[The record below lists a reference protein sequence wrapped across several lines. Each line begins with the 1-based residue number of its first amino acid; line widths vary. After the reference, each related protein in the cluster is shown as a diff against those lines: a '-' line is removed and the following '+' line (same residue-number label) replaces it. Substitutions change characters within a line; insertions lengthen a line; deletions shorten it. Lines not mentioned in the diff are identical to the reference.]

1 MKSEVSKNNKYK
13 ELFSATVIVAALG
26 YFVDIYDLI
35 LFGVVREASLIDLQV
50 VDKLSVGVNLLNF
63 QMAGMLL
70 GGIFWGVLG
79 DKKGRLSV
87 LFGSII
93 LYSVANIANG
103 FVQDINTYAI
113 LRFIAGVGLAGE
125 LGAGITL
132 VTETLSPKRR
142 GLGTMIVVVF
152 GALGAV
158 VAAVV
163 ANMFEWRTAYFVGGG
178 LGILL
183 LALRISVY
191 ESGMYKELTK
201 LEVKKGNFLSLFKR
215 KTTFF
220 KYLKCIL
227 IGLPVWFTIGILVI
241 FANDFAI
248 YRGILDVNTS
258 YAIMLAYAGLSL
270 GDLLSGLLS
279 QYLESRKKTTVIFII
294 LNFGL
299 IIYFLFGFIPTKNAF
314 YVISLLLGVAT
325 GFWAIFVTIAAEQF
339 GTNIRA
345 TVTTTVP
352 NFVRGAVVPITSLFL
367 LLNNYTNIIL
377 SALIVGVLCISLA
390 LWSILSI
397 SETFHNELNY
407 IEEL

>member
-1 MKSEVSKNNKYK
+1 MKSEVSKNRYK

-191 ESGMYKELTK
+191 ESVMYKELTK
-201 LEVKKGNFLSLFKR
+201 LEIKKGNFLSLFKR
-215 KTTFF
+215 RVTFL

-248 YRGILDVNTS
+248 YRGILDMKTS

-299 IIYFLFGFIPTKNAF
+299 IIYFLFGFIPTKNGF

-367 LLNNYTNIIL
+367 LLNNYTNLIL